1 MPRKKLS
8 DKLVQSVQSPKTG
21 RLTLTDTLEAGLD
34 LRVTETDARS
44 WSVRVWTGPADK
56 RVQRRIT
63 LGHPRERDGFP
74 VLSLAA
80 ARQGARDIK
89 QAAAEGRPLVPGDG
103 LKGAMTWGALTE
115 NYLKSI
121 EGKKRPSTVQQLTT
135 SGRACASR
143 YFRNSPSCQYF
154 RLAMRRATG
163 NPEPGFKRSASSRS
177 RSRRLIHIAET
188 SPKNWRVWFELSSV
202 SSLPSKVEGG
212 YHAIGAAVLSFDG
225 LPSTHRSER
234 HRSR

>member
-80 ARQGARDIK
+80 I
-89 QAAAEGRPLVPGDG
+89 PF
-103 LKGAMTWGALTE
+103 
-115 NYLKSI
+115 S
-121 EGKKRPSTVQQLTT
+121 
-135 SGRACASR
+135 
-143 YFRNSPSCQYF
+143 
-154 RLAMRRATG
+154 LA
-163 NPEPGFKRSASSRS
+163 GF
-177 RSRRLIHIAET
+177 
-188 SPKNWRVWFELSSV
+188 
-202 SSLPSKVEGG
+202 
-212 YHAIGAAVLSFDG
+212 
-225 LPSTHRSER
+225 
-234 HRSR
+234 